1 MQNKTLSEK
10 TMNTNRIQIMAALLM
25 SITLLFGRVAIA
37 DELDS
42 GNVYSAQ
49 TEQYAMVNAVGKL
62 LSLTKWKVEV
72 DFGQALKIGVKN
84 KDLLRDSEGKVI
96 NFNSPI
102 DAINYLN
109 SQGWALVTVSTA
121 GDQFSAVMKRDV
133 MEEE

>member
-42 GNVYSAQ
+42 GNIYSAQ

>member
-1 MQNKTLSEK
+1 M
-10 TMNTNRIQIMAALLM
+10 
-25 SITLLFGRVAIA
+25 FGRVAIA

-42 GNVYSAQ
+42 GNIYSAQ